1 MNVAEQ
7 EDAEEDREKVSCG
20 SANNSDEFAQDGKKG
35 EYIVGKQD
43 GAGGG
48 TRQEKLTTWERGT
61 TTQGTG

>member
-1 MNVAEQ
+1 MNAAEQ

-43 GAGGG
+43 GAGGWG
-48 TRQEKLTTWERGT
+48 RRHRKS
-61 TTQGTG
+61 